1 MKGVD
6 NFSQNRIWQYK
17 INSVDCTRNHIVEV
31 TWDNEKQEQTNLQNE
46 ADNQQEL
53 QRLKAYSDAARE
65 SSNTPNIIS
74 DDVTYANQ
82 LAQAAEESYNRL
94 RNANVHNMNEARQYV
109 LNTQQYANS
118 ASNAFNRLYHGVF
131 I

>member
-1 MKGVD
+1 MTK
-6 NFSQNRIWQYK
+6 SR
-17 INSVDCTRNHIVEV
+17 SVLLPSSS
-31 TWDNEKQEQTNLQNE
+31 KK
-46 ADNQQEL
+46 DNQQEL